1 MQPVVINW
9 AAFAVAVVANFV
21 LGALWYSP
29 LLFVRQWQAETGLG
43 DQDLGRRL
51 PIAIPGQAIAS
62 AVTAF
67 VLVHFIRY
75 AGANSALLGAAMGVL
90 AWLGFTAM
98 PSLGYV
104 LYNSRKPRLSL
115 IDNGYHLAGMVI
127 MGAILGGWR

>member
-1 MQPVVINW
+1 MKW
-9 AAFAVAVVANFV
+9 TSTKAVT
-21 LGALWYSP
+21 
-29 LLFVRQWQAETGLG
+29 AEA
-43 DQDLGRRL
+43 
-51 PIAIPGQAIAS
+51 IAIPGQAIAS